1 MAKKKRWLIIM
12 LLGSSFAFA
21 ESTSTIIVGPS
32 ATVNIDSNGNSV
44 SASAGALILKSG
56 DAENTDIEVK
66 TIADGNVKAS
76 AILINDG
83 EDTHIDVFTEIVND
97 DEIKVVVIEGGE
109 KNFKIHLTNQTTT
122 ITIQKT
128 D

>member
-1 MAKKKRWLIIM
+1 MAKKKLWLIIM

-97 DEIKVVVIEGGE
+97 DEIKVVVVEGGE
-109 KNFKIHLTNQTTT
+109 KNIKIHSTNQTTT
-122 ITIQKT
+122 ITIPKT